1 MKVGIIGA
9 GQIGGTLT
17 RRLTDLGHEVFVANS
32 RGPDTLSDLA
42 AETGATAVSVPEAV
56 RGVDLVVVTIP
67 EKNIPSLPAGLF
79 ADTPDPVVVVDTGNY
94 YPRQRDGRIEA
105 IEAGTPESKWVAQQL
120 GRPVIKAFNNIY
132 ASHLLESGRPKGT
145 PGRIALPVS
154 GDDEAAKAIVLKLV
168 DELGFDAIDAGG
180 LDESWRQQPGTPVY
194 TKDFDAD
201 GVRRALSEA
210 TKERT
215 PEWRATEKSPVV
227 STRPLEA
234 LHLLFRNV
242 RYWHFSDI
250 QPALTNVRFWGQS
263 GRLPTAAYQSRNKLP
278 TSSTIRHRSFL
289 ADSDP
294 SASAGGKGVG
304 RA

>member
-32 RGPDTLSDLA
+32 RGPGTLSGLA
-42 AETGATAVSVPEAV
+42 AETGATPVSVPEAV
-56 RGVDLVVVTIP
+56 RGVDLVIVTIP
-67 EKNIPSLPAGLF
+67 EKNIPKLPSGLF
-79 ADTPDPVVVVDTGNY
+79 ADTPDQVVVVDTGNY

-105 IEAGTPESKWVAQQL
+105 IEAGMPESKWVAQQL

-132 ASHLLESGRPKGT
+132 ASHLLESARPKGA

-154 GDDEAAKAIVLKLV
+154 GDDKAAKAIVLKLV
-168 DELGFDAIDAGG
+168 DDLGFEGVDAGK

-210 TKERT
+210 TRERT
-215 PEWRATEKSPVV
+215 PEWRATAKSRG
-227 STRPLEA
+227 SFNA
-234 LHLLFRNV
+234 
-242 RYWHFSDI
+242 
-250 QPALTNVRFWGQS
+250 PA
-263 GRLPTAAYQSRNKLP
+263 
-278 TSSTIRHRSFL
+278 
-289 ADSDP
+289 
-294 SASAGGKGVG
+294 
-304 RA
+304 